1 MKVNLILILLTILL
15 IKIKTKNPE
24 YKIEIENNI
33 LKIMKINN
41 KNIRIILSTYISESI
56 ADNSTINS
64 SAKEKIKN
72 RAFFTID
79 ESSNQNECNT
89 FYYYFYFI
97 YIAVCK
103 NSKKTYENETLFNFD
118 YNEDENKTNLNEIM
132 FTKVEFTKKL
142 LSFDIFYILSLN
154 NLNLSLIILD
164 YINKAF
170 YVDNNITFEELE
182 DENIKNYTY
191 LIDDKNI
198 CFDKNNYDNL
208 LDDIKNKKFIC
219 KLDYILFGHED
230 LKKND
235 VYLAK
240 EIDEDYSFAIIDNL
254 LSYSIFPEE
263 YFEYFF
269 TSFFS
274 ELNDGCQKNEFKFDD
289 YDNSFYYITCPK
301 KKIEIYTKRRTLN
314 IIINKFA
321 YRIKDLFKDSL
332 EFLEKIENDD
342 RYYFNIVFEKDRKNF
357 ILGIGFMMG
366 KAIGIYNNRTYIYS
380 EDRIDY
386 TEDLTDINSDQFE
399 KWLYILT
406 TFSFTFLLLIF
417 TILGCI
423 HSRKVNKE
431 LKEMLK

>member
-15 IKIKTKNPE
+15 IKIKNKNPE
-24 YKIEIENNI
+24 CVLDIENNI
-33 LKIMKINN
+33 LKIKEINN
-41 KNIRIILSTYISESI
+41 KNISIILSTYISESI
-56 ADNSTINS
+56 VNNSIIKS
-64 SAKEKIKN
+64 SAKENIIN
-72 RAFFTID
+72 RVFYKGE
-79 ESSNQNECNT
+79 ESSQALCT
-89 FYYYFYFI
+89 TIYYFYFI
-97 YIAVCK
+97 YGEICK
-103 NSKKTYENETLFNFD
+103 NEEKDYEIETIFNFD
-118 YNEDENKTNLNEIM
+118 YENGTNFNDIKFYKIY
-132 FTKVEFTKKL
+132 FTKTL
-142 LSFDIFYILSLN
+142 LSYDIHYILSLN
-154 NLNLSLIILD
+154 NLEFSLIILD
-164 YINKAF
+164 YYKKNFHI
-170 YVDNNITFEELE
+170 DNFTDEEQE
-182 DENIKNYTY
+182 DKNIKNYTY

-198 CFDKNNYDNL
+198 CFEKNKYDNL
-208 LDDIKNKKFIC
+208 LDTIKNKKFIC